1 MTSVKKLGGLCFR
14 GLTLIDSS
22 VEPGGLVLID
32 IVIADHQE
40 LFHAGIAEIV
50 ANADD
55 ICLMAQPQ
63 SAEQLLSVL
72 KTVVPQVLLLST
84 HFLPEFSK
92 IQPVLKRG
100 RTALLLLAEDND
112 KVAYLRWLGA
122 QGVAY
127 RSIDGPALIDAMRR
141 VARGELFVQDRS
153 SDIRE
158 EPSEVA

>member
-1 MTSVKKLGGLCFR
+1 M
-14 GLTLIDSS
+14 ID
-22 VEPGGLVLID
+22 VV
-32 IVIADHQE
+32 VADHYE
-40 LFHAGIAEIV
+40 LFHVGIAEVV
-50 ANADD
+50 AEADD
-55 ICLMAQPQ
+55 ICLVAQPR
-63 SAEQLLSVL
+63 SAEQLLNVL
-72 KTVVPQVLLLST
+72 ITFIPQVLVLST
-84 HFLPEFSK
+84 NFLPEFSK

-112 KVAYLRWLGA
+112 RVAYMRWLGA

-127 RSIDGPALIDAMRR
+127 RSMDGPALIDAMRR